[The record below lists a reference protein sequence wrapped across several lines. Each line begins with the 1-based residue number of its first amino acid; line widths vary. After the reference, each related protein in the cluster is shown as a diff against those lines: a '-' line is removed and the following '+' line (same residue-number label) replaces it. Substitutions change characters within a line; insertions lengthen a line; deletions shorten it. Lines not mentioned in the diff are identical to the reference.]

1 MGNTKTNDMLRI
13 VHVSDQHGMIPSRN
27 AFRNLLEIADLVVL
41 SGDIF
46 PYSTRG
52 IRSIEETFQTEWMFG
67 RVIHPVN
74 TKHHARTTPL
84 ELWLEFLGE
93 LPVLVVGGNHDYV
106 DFAKLIKDFRGEN
119 LLTHNLTTEGPI
131 ELFGLKF
138 AGIAEIPWIDGE
150 WNNETV
156 PTDLRHATYDLF
168 DQNPD
173 VIVSHSPPAGIL
185 AGPYGSEPLTNCL
198 SYRDHNVK
206 AVLFGH
212 VHEDGGK
219 IIEESFGEDDSQT
232 IIFSNAACH
241 VNSVKIKNS

>member
-1 MGNTKTNDMLRI
+1 MFNTKTNDVLRI

-27 AFRNLLEIADLVVL
+27 GFANLLNIADLVVL
-41 SGDIF
+41 SGDLF
-46 PYSTRG
+46 PNSTRG
-52 IRSIEETFQTEWMFG
+52 VRSIEETFQTEWMAG

-74 TKHHARTTPL
+74 SKHRAGMTPL
-84 ELWLEFLGE
+84 ELWLDFLGE

-106 DFAKLIKDFRGEN
+106 DFAKLVKDFRREN
-119 LLTHNLTTEGPI
+119 LLTHNLATEGPI
-131 ELFGLKF
+131 ELFGLRF

-150 WNNETV
+150 WNNESV
-156 PTDLRHATYDLF
+156 PTDLRRATYDLF

-212 VHEDGGK
+212 AHEDGGK
-219 IIEESFGEDDSQT
+219 LIEESFGEDASQT
-232 IIFSNAACH
+232 ILFSNAACH
-241 VNSVKIKNS
+241 VNSVKIMIT